1 MKRPWLAFYPE
12 AIPHEITAP
21 SISIYHILSDST
33 ELVPNNVAVIQD
45 DIETTYTDLKRY
57 VDCLASSLA
66 EGGFKKGDLLAIML
80 PNCIEY
86 IIAFFAVQRLG
97 GIVVQVNPMY
107 QPRELEHILE
117 DSGASWFVTYQEQ
130 VEKLE
135 KIGYLNELN
144 LIIAD
149 GATTEKNHLY
159 SMIKRGKNPPPAAD
173 VDAENDVAILQYTGG
188 TTGRSKGVMVTHHNV
203 ISNLYQIMAQGA
215 ATADENENITPR
227 GLGIAPMF
235 HAMGLTGMSLTI
247 FAGGTFIPIKRFVL
261 DEVVE
266 CIKKYRPTS
275 FSGSPTMY
283 IALLNHPRITSED
296 LQSIKTYSS
305 GSAPLSVEVMTRFE
319 EISKNSIS
327 EGYGLSEATTMVTK
341 NPSVGVRK
349 PGSVGIPVSSTDC
362 RIVDVETGLE
372 DVETGQTGELIIKGP
387 QVMKGYWKN
396 EEETAKALR
405 DGWLYTGD
413 LAVMDEDGY
422 IFIVGRKKDMIIAS
436 GYNIYPI
443 EIEEVLYKMP
453 QVKEVCVY
461 GVPDPYRGETVKAAI
476 VLKDNAV
483 LTEQEVEDWC
493 NQNLARYKVPR
504 QIEFWDELPKT
515 AVGKILRTKL
525 IEMEKEKLA
534 EKKN

>member
-476 VLKDNAV
+476 LLKDNAV